1 MHITLRQPGTGKTV
15 GLKVGFS
22 WYFLLLTPFYGLAL
36 FLKGLWGHGLL
47 VFLLGIIAVSVQGS
61 DLTPFAGLLLIA
73 AAVFYSLQGNRLVAR
88 RLLIKGWTMEGS
100 DEALALARAKWG
112 LAV

>member
-1 MHITLRQPGTGKTV
+1 MHVTLRQPGAGKTV

-22 WYFLLLTPFYGLAL
+22 WYFLLLTPIYGLAL
-36 FLKGLWGHGLL
+36 FLKELWGHGLL

-73 AAVFYSLQGNRLVAR
+73 AAVLYALRGNRLV
-88 RLLIKGWTMEGS
+88 RLRSNCMEKGEI
-100 DEALALARAKWG
+100 RAH
-112 LAV
+112 